1 MAVYRYR
8 AHKGDEVTSG
18 MVEAPNIESASEILS
33 DRGLTIINIEEESGH
48 GKGLSFNLSLFQ
60 RVKQKE
66 IVIFSRQLSVMISAT
81 LPIVQALRIL
91 VKQTEG
97 EYFKSVIS
105 ELADEVEG
113 GQKFSVALER
123 YHNVFSNF
131 YISMIKSGETSG
143 KLDDVLEYLAD
154 QLEKD
159 YDLSSKIKGA
169 MIYPAFII
177 SGLIGVGVVM
187 MIFVIPK
194 LTEMLTASGQELP
207 LTTRMLI
214 GTSSFMRDYWWLL
227 ILIVLILVF
236 GFRAI
241 VKTPAGKKIK
251 DIIVLRLPIFG
262 KLLQR
267 IYLVRMTRSLST
279 LIVGGVPLTV
289 GLKIVNEVVGNAAY
303 QELIEETIKTVEDGE
318 SVATVFLESPIVPS
332 LVSQMMSVGE
342 KTGRLDDVLAKVSD
356 FYSREIE
363 NIVANLTSLIEP
375 FIMVLIGVA
384 VGGMVAAIILPMYNL
399 ANQF

>member
-8 AHKGDEVTSG
+8 AHKGKEVASG
-18 MVEAPNIESASEILS
+18 MVEAPNIEAASEILG
-33 DRGLTIINIEEESGH
+33 DRGLTIINITEESGH
-48 GKGLSFNLSLFQ
+48 GKGLSFNLAIFQ
-60 RVKQKE
+60 RVKPKD

-91 VKQTEG
+91 VKQTEN
-97 EYFKSVIS
+97 EYFKTVIS

-113 GQKFSVALER
+113 GQKFSIALER
-123 YHNVFSNF
+123 YRNVFSNF

-143 KLDDVLEYLAD
+143 KLDNVLEYLAD

-159 YDLSSKIKGA
+159 YDLNSKIKGA

-177 SGLIGVGVVM
+177 TGLISVGIIM

-207 LTTRMLI
+207 ITTRILI
-214 GTSSFMRDYWWLL
+214 GTSSFMRDYWWLI
-227 ILIVLILVF
+227 ILIVVVATI
-236 GFRAI
+236 GIRMI
-241 VKTPAGKKIK
+241 IKTPSGKKAK
-251 DIIVLRLPIFG
+251 DNLLIRLPVFG
-262 KLLQR
+262 KLMQR
-267 IYLVRMTRSLST
+267 IYLVRITRSLST
-279 LIVGGVPLTV
+279 LIVGGVPLTA
-289 GLKIVNEVVGNAAY
+289 GLKIVYEVVGNAAY
-303 QELIEETIKTVEDGE
+303 QEIIQETITTVEDGD

-363 NIVANLTSLIEP
+363 NIVSNLTSMIEP

>member
-1 MAVYRYR
+1 MGFFRYR
-8 AHKGDEVTSG
+8 AHKGEDITSG

-33 DRGLTIINIEEESGH
+33 DRGLTIINITEESGH
-48 GKGLSFNLSLFQ
+48 SKGLSFNLAIFQ
-60 RVKQKE
+60 RVKQKD

-91 VKQTEG
+91 VKQTEN

-113 GQKFSVALER
+113 GQKFSVALEH
-123 YHNVFSNF
+123 YTNVFSNF

-169 MIYPAFII
+169 MIYPAFIV
-177 SGLIGVGVVM
+177 SGLVAVGVVM

-194 LTEMLTASGQELP
+194 LTEMLTASGQVLP
-207 LTTRMLI
+207 ITTRMLI

-227 ILIVLILVF
+227 ILIILAIVF

-241 VKTPAGKKIK
+241 VKTPAGKKAK
-251 DIIVLRLPIFG
+251 DNIVLRVPVFG

-289 GLKIVNEVVGNAAY
+289 GLKIVNEVVGNRAY
-303 QELIEETIKTVEDGE
+303 QELIEETITSVEDGA

-363 NIVANLTSLIEP
+363 NIVSNLTSLIEP

>member
-1 MAVYRYR
+1 
-8 AHKGDEVTSG
+8 
-18 MVEAPNIESASEILS
+18 
-33 DRGLTIINIEEESGH
+33 
-48 GKGLSFNLSLFQ
+48 
-60 RVKQKE
+60 
-66 IVIFSRQLSVMISAT
+66 
-81 LPIVQALRIL
+81 
-91 VKQTEG
+91 
-97 EYFKSVIS
+97 
-105 ELADEVEG
+105 
-113 GQKFSVALER
+113 
-123 YHNVFSNF
+123 
-131 YISMIKSGETSG
+131 MIKSGETSG
-143 KLDDVLEYLAD
+143 KLDNVLEYLAD

-159 YDLSSKIKGA
+159 YDLRSKIKGA

-207 LTTRMLI
+207 ITTRILI
-214 GTSSFMRDYWWLL
+214 GTSDFMRGYWWLIIIM
-227 ILIVLILVF
+227 ILVLVF

-241 VKTPAGKKIK
+241 VKTAAGKKVK
-251 DIIVLRLPIFG
+251 DNMVLRLPIFG

-303 QELIEETIKTVEDGE
+303 QEIIEETIKTVEDGD
-318 SVATVFLESPIVPS
+318 SVAKIFLESPIVPS

-363 NIVANLTSLIEP
+363 NIVSNLTSLIEP

>member
-1 MAVYRYR
+1 MAVFRYR
-8 AHKGDEVTSG
+8 AHKGDDITSG
-18 MVEAPNIESASEILS
+18 MVEAPNIESASEILN
-33 DRGLTIINIEEESGH
+33 DRGLTIINIAEESGQ
-48 GKGLSFNLSLFQ
+48 GKGISFNLAIFQ
-60 RVKQKE
+60 KVKQKD

-91 VKQTEG
+91 VKQTES

-123 YHNVFSNF
+123 YRNVFSNF

-143 KLDDVLEYLAD
+143 KLDNVLEYLAD

-207 LTTRMLI
+207 ITTQLLI
-214 GTSSFMRDYWWLL
+214 GTSSFMRNYWWLL
-227 ILIVLILVF
+227 ILIVLALVF

-241 VKTPAGKKIK
+241 VKTPVGKKTK
-251 DIIVLRLPIFG
+251 DNLVLRLPVFG

-289 GLKIVNEVVGNAAY
+289 GLKIVNEVVGNRAY
-303 QELIEETIKTVEDGE
+303 QELIEETITTVEDGD